1 MYCKRA
7 ILPLL
12 IGLAASSALG
22 ENWPEFRGPAGD
34 GQTSAKVPVTF
45 SESENVAWKRPLPGK
60 AWSSPV
66 VLGDQVWLSNADPE
80 GHRLSVVCLAAQS
93 GEVLKDLLLFEI
105 AHPQY
110 CIEYNS
116 FASPTPVLDDRHIYV
131 SFGAHGTACVDTRTF
146 QVLWTRQDLEC
157 NHHRGP
163 GSSPILVGDRL
174 VIPFDGYDQQYVVA
188 LDKASGRTLW
198 RTDRLIDYGTDDGDL
213 KKAYCTPVLIEHQGR
228 RQLIAPAAV
237 ATEALDPE
245 TGEVLWTVYH
255 DGMNA
260 AARPVYG
267 VGLVFVTNGM
277 GRLTAIRP
285 EGTGDI
291 TREGIVWDSTKG
303 VPKRPSLIL
312 SDDLL
317 YMVSDSGVASCL
329 QAATGEFL
337 WSERVGGE
345 YDASPLFAQ
354 DRIYCFS
361 RDGRVPVF
369 RASREFELLA
379 TNRLEDGF
387 MASPAVWGDSLILR
401 TRSAVYRIAK

>member
-1 MYCKRA
+1 
-7 ILPLL
+7 
-12 IGLAASSALG
+12 
-22 ENWPEFRGPAGD
+22 
-34 GQTSAKVPVTF
+34 
-45 SESENVAWKRPLPGK
+45 
-60 AWSSPV
+60 
-66 VLGDQVWLSNADPE
+66 
-80 GHRLSVVCLAAQS
+80 
-93 GEVLKDLLLFEI
+93 VLKDLLLFEI

-116 FASPTPVLDDRHIYV
+116 YASPTPVLDDGHIYV

-174 VIPFDGYDQQYVVA
+174 ILPFDGFDQQYVVA

-213 KKAYCTPVLIEHQGR
+213 KKAYCTPKLIEHQGR

-255 DGMNA
+255 EGMNA

-267 VGLVFVTNGM
+267 GGLVFVTNGM

-291 TREGIVWDSTKG
+291 TRTGIVWDSTKG
-303 VPKRPSLIL
+303 VSKRPSLIL

-317 YMVSDSGVASCL
+317 FMVSDGGVASCL
-329 QAATGEFL
+329 QAATGAFH
-337 WSERVGGE
+337 WSERIGGE
-345 YDASPLFAQ
+345 YDASPLCAQ
-354 DRIYCFS
+354 GRIYAFS

-369 RASREFELLA
+369 RASRDFELLA

-387 MASPAVWGDSLILR
+387 MASPAVWGDSLIVR